1 MNPTTQNNSKVAI
14 IGAGIAGL
22 TMALALKKQNI
33 DFVIYE
39 SAKKLKPVGAGIALA
54 ANAMQIFNYFGISEK
69 LKQSGVRMLQVE
81 LSDFNLNRLSTNDLL
96 SFENKFK
103 ALNIAIHRRE
113 LHRILVEEIGIENIL
128 LDKRLACVKQENTQG
143 YTLIMQEGSNF
154 THSIVIGADGLRSKV
169 RDFVHPNSKIRNAKQ
184 VCYRGVVDFNL
195 PNELDN
201 TSLEAWGSGKR
212 FGFVKINDNQVYWY
226 FLINENLKKASTT
239 LFNYLE
245 ECPDMVRE
253 LIQKTPSEN
262 IFEDNIYDLEPI
274 NNWVKGGVCLIGD
287 AAHATTPN
295 LGQGAC
301 QGIEDAYVIS
311 LLLEKYDLLTAL
323 EKYPSLRR
331 EKAHKVVK
339 QSWNLGKVA
348 QLESVLWGNMRN
360 AAFQLLPEYLA
371 NKQMNWLF
379 DIHKY
384 KEEIN
389 KL

>member
-1 MNPTTQNNSKVAI
+1 MNPTTQNNTKVAI

-96 SFENKFK
+96 SFENKYK

-128 LDKRLACVKQENTQG
+128 LDKRLACVKQENPQA
-143 YTLIMQEGSNF
+143 YTLIMLDGSNF

-169 RDFVHPNSKIRNAKQ
+169 RDFVYPNSKIRDAKQ

-226 FLINENLKKASTT
+226 FLINENLKKDSAT
-239 LFNYLE
+239 LSSYLKA
-245 ECPDMVRE
+245 CPDMVRE

-311 LLLEKYDLLTAL
+311 LLLQKYDLLMAL
-323 EKYPSLRR
+323 EKYPNLRR
-331 EKAHKVVK
+331 AKAHKVVK

-348 QLESVLWGNMRN
+348 QLESVFWGNMRN

-379 DIHKY
+379 DIHRY